1 MIDFLVIW
9 AEQIIIALIII
20 VIIEMILPNSNKKYI
35 KVIFGIFI
43 IYIIL
48 SPIISSKSDEFI
60 NLIKNDID
68 SENITNLTNEENSID
83 IINGTFLETYESN
96 IIYAIENSLDFYG
109 YSIKVEDIEINNN
122 NDILNLKIKILDENN
137 EIAKG
142 NIKDNINY
150 NEKSNVRTVNQV
162 EIDKIEIDNNNLLD
176 DESAL
181 KTENEK
187 NYSNNNNNRE
197 ETINNEIINYISE
210 TFNIKKENIII
221 VRD

>member
-1 MIDFLVIW
+1 MIDFLVTW

-48 SPIISSKSDEFI
+48 SPIISIKSDEFI

-96 IIYAIENSLDFYG
+96 IIYAIESSLDFYG

-150 NEKSNVRTVNQV
+150 NEKSNVRAVNQV
-162 EIDKIEIDNNNLLD
+162 EIDKIEIYNNNLLD
-176 DESAL
+176 DESTL

-187 NYSNNNNNRE
+187 NYSNNNNRE

>member
-122 NDILNLKIKILDENN
+122 NNDILNLKIKILDENN

-176 DESAL
+176 DESVL
-181 KTENEK
+181 KAENEK
-187 NYSNNNNNRE
+187 NYSNNNNHE
-197 ETINNEIINYISE
+197 ETINNEIIKYISE

>member
-1 MIDFLVIW
+1 MIDFLVTW

-68 SENITNLTNEENSID
+68 SENITNLTTEENSID

-122 NDILNLKIKILDENN
+122 NNDILNLKIKIFDENN

-142 NIKDNINY
+142 NVKDNINY

-181 KTENEK
+181 KAENEK
-187 NYSNNNNNRE
+187 NYSNNNNHE
-197 ETINNEIINYISE
+197 ETINNEIIKYISE